1 MVNNEATMIKRIS
14 FFSEFTYRICMKL
27 YTLSSSKWINVTLD
41 IFLMQVVR
49 RVIET
54 YLSCVYFEKDF
65 NLSLFSLN
73 DLKWQVH
80 LAHLGDA
87 RSISVYAII
96 VIKLDI
102 LSINKPDK
110 LSFAMNIYKKY
121 KYISRFSFCFTINR
135 LEIEQQWI
143 YIKTSV

>member
-65 NLSLFSLN
+65 NLSLLVLMISN
-73 DLKWQVH
+73 DK
-80 LAHLGDA
+80 
-87 RSISVYAII
+87 SI
-96 VIKLDI
+96 
-102 LSINKPDK
+102 
-110 LSFAMNIYKKY
+110 
-121 KYISRFSFCFTINR
+121 
-135 LEIEQQWI
+135 
-143 YIKTSV
+143 